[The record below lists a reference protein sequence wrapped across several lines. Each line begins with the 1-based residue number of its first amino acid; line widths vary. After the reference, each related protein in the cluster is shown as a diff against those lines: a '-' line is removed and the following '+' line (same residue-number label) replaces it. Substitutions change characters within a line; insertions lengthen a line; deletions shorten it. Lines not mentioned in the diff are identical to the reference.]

1 MRPVLG
7 KECAA
12 DLFLPLAIEPTEN
25 LKTDATQ
32 GLIERGRGR
41 ERKKIQIQVHING
54 CLEIFCSL

>member
-41 ERKKIQIQVHING
+41 EEENTNT
-54 CLEIFCSL
+54 STY

>member
-1 MRPVLG
+1 MLPVLG

-32 GLIERGRGR
+32 GLIDRGRGR
-41 ERKKIQIQVHING
+41 ERKKIQVHING